1 MTNAWKRS
9 VPLRLFALFLGA
21 ALAAGSVFAADP
33 SASGVKGKFSSS
45 AVTLDAKSAVAFK
58 GKSFLGDD
66 AIIVAVT
73 NARVNADAL
82 AEFYDRRRAIE
93 RRIKDKDTGVVYLEF
108 RANGSFRGVSYYF
121 GPGNGCG
128 FCTSTVDSSV
138 KWVNGRLIGTLK
150 GTETS
155 RPFDLALDVALM
167 SDDHGAPLPA
177 DGAAPGAA
185 YLAYHKALLS
195 RDRAT
200 LKTLLSEEGP
210 HGWADA
216 EKKGDIDGYLRY
228 LADEHPDKSVHI
240 VKGYARDNSALL
252 LVSGESSV
260 GKLNGEVLLVKE
272 KGTWRI
278 NDELADLELK

>member
-1 MTNAWKRS
+1 MKP
-9 VPLRLFALFLGA
+9 VALILA
-21 ALAAGSVFAADP
+21 IVLAAGTVFAADP
-33 SASGVKGKFSSS
+33 LASSVRGKFSSDG
-45 AVTLDAKSAVAFK
+45 VTLDARSALAFK
-58 GKSFLGDD
+58 GKSFLGGDD

-82 AEFYDRRRAIE
+82 AEFYDRRRAMDK
-93 RRIKDKDTGVVYLEF
+93 RIKDSNTGVVYLEF
-108 RANGSFRGVSYYF
+108 RADGRFRGLSYYF

-128 FCTSTVDSSV
+128 FCTSTVESSV
-138 KWVNGRLIGTLK
+138 TVAGGRMTGMLK
-150 GTETS
+150 GTEAS

-167 SDDHGAPLPA
+167 SDEHGAPLPA
-177 DGAAPGAA
+177 EGGAPGAA

-200 LKTLLSEEGP
+200 LKTLLSQEGLQ
-210 HGWADA
+210 GWTDA

-228 LADEHPDKSVHI
+228 LGEEHPDKSVRI
-240 VKGYARDNSALL
+240 VKGYVRDNGALL
-252 LVSGESSV
+252 LVSGESRI